1 MLRSTIGVHTMS
13 IFLQRSRSEME
24 TLVKHFCKY
33 RERTKTIRMFIPQR
47 SSSGKEAK
55 YSEYSPR
62 YSNGHLILPSVL
74 KIIYPGKDCG
84 ISWKLRCEK
93 NNAFK
98 SYWVEAKINP
108 KILGGTQD
116 YISAAIYDDLL
127 QAIPKFDLM
136 VKNISPLLRTFA
148 CYKPNRIDYCAN
160 LALRELAPGCPS
172 DMVMKLIQ
180 RADVPPDY
188 EPKMEYSET
197 SHRKGLVQNSL
208 YLECESTNINC
219 YEKLV
224 ELQKRNRKDEESGPI
239 TQEVLEEARD
249 IIRFEVQCL
258 YPRTR
263 KLCQQAK
270 IIGLQGIDIYKH
282 LFDYKTFLKVINAY
296 YKNTIGRGDW
306 FTLSAAEEKIESK
319 SYNSQKEDRLRNALR
334 EVNQCRSLSK
344 AKAKY
349 QGDDLEAFKRTLKD
363 LADIGINP
371 VTIPREWG
379 IAHIPN
385 LMRTFNDTSL
395 SRELYPDPAL
405 I

>member
-33 RERTKTIRMFIPQR
+33 RERTKTIRMFIPQK
-47 SSSGKEAK
+47 SSSGKETR

-62 YSNGHLILPSVL
+62 YSNGHLILPRIL
-74 KIIYPGKDCG
+74 KIIYPDKDYG

-93 NNAFK
+93 KDAYK
-98 SYWVEAKINP
+98 LYLVEAKINP

-116 YISAAIYDDLL
+116 YISAAFHDDLL
-127 QAIPKFDLM
+127 SAIPKFDLM
-136 VKNISPLLRTFA
+136 AKNISPLLRTFA

-197 SHRKGLVQNSL
+197 SHRKGLVQSSL

-270 IIGLQGIDIYKH
+270 MIGLQGIDIYKH

-379 IAHIPN
+379 IVHIPN

>member
-1 MLRSTIGVHTMS
+1 
-13 IFLQRSRSEME
+13 ME
-24 TLVKHFCKY
+24 TLVKHFCEY
-33 RERTKTIRMFIPQR
+33 RERTKSIRMFISQE
-47 SSSGKEAK
+47 SSSGKETK

-62 YSNGHLILPSVL
+62 YSNGHLTLPRIL
-74 KIIYPGKDCG
+74 KIIYPDKDYG

-93 NNAFK
+93 KDAYK
-98 SYWVEAKINP
+98 LYLVEAKINP

-116 YISAAIYDDLL
+116 YISAATHDDLL
-127 QAIPKFDLM
+127 SAIPKFNLM
-136 VKNISPLLRTFA
+136 VKNISPLLGTFA
-148 CYKPNRIDYCAN
+148 CYKPNRIDFCVN
-160 LALRELAPGCPS
+160 LALQELAPGCPS

-197 SHRKGLVQNSL
+197 SHRKELVQNSL

-263 KLCQQAK
+263 KLCQQAEK
-270 IIGLQGIDIYKH
+270 SGINIYEH
-282 LFDYKTFLKVINAY
+282 LFSYKTFLKVINSY
-296 YKNTIGRGDW
+296 YKDTIGRGDW
-306 FTLSAAEEKIESK
+306 FTLSAAEKKIESK
-319 SYNSQKEDRLRNALR
+319 SYNSQKEDRLRNVLR

-349 QGDDLEAFKRTLKD
+349 QGDDLEAFTRTLKD

-379 IAHIPN
+379 ISHIPN

-395 SRELYPDPAL
+395 ARELYPDLAL